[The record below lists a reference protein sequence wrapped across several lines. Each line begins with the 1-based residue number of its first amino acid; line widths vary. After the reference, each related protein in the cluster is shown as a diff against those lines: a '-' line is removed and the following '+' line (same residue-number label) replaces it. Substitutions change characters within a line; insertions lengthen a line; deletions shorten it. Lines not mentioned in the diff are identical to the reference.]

1 MKVGNKNIK
10 DIMNMKRITNWLIL
24 SVCFAVLYSC
34 APDYDNELGPVLD
47 PSTLQYSVTQ
57 EEGYD
62 NKIFL
67 QSLTPGVIPYWD
79 YELGTSNELLDTV
92 ILPFKGDFWVKYR
105 AMAAGGSS
113 IDSTMISVSQ
123 FDPNYFADPV
133 WQNLTNGEL
142 GRTWKLVAVRAGD
155 AKSTTYSDWGDASWV
170 TADFGDSAHFDLDKG
185 FNFIRYTDGVA
196 TKSTFNV
203 DTNEV
208 LTDAYLDSPGKALII
223 NGGNKMPANDPS
235 NEMLPNLKNRFRIFK
250 VSNDTLVLGQGAY
263 YTGDPSGTWTYW
275 HWYLRT
281 N

>member
-1 MKVGNKNIK
+1 
-10 DIMNMKRITNWLIL
+10 MKRITNWFVLVACCLLI
-24 SVCFAVLYSC
+24 FSC

-62 NKIFL
+62 NKVFL

-79 YELGTSNELLDTV
+79 YELGTSNLLKDTI

-105 AMAAGGSS
+105 AMASGGSS
-113 IDSTMISVSQ
+113 VDSTMITVSQ
-123 FDPNYFADPV
+123 FDPDYFIDPV
-133 WQNLTNGEL
+133 WQKLTNGEL

-155 AKSTTYSDWGDASWV
+155 SKSTTFSDWGDASWV
-170 TADFGDSAHFDLDKG
+170 TADFGDSAYFDLNKG
-185 FNFIRYTDGVA
+185 FHFTRYTKGVP
-196 TKSTFNV
+196 TKSSFNI

-208 LTDAYLDSPGKALII
+208 ISDAYLNTPGKALII

-250 VSNDTLVLGQGAY
+250 ASNDTLVLGQGAY
-263 YTGDPSGTWTYW
+263 YSNNKSGTWTYW
-275 HWYLRT
+275 YWYIRT
-281 N
+281 K